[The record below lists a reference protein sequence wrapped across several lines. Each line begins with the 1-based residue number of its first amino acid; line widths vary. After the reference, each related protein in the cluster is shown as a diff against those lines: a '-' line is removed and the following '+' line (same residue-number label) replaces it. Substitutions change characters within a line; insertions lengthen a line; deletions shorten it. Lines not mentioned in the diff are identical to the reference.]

1 MGIVHLPRNKQR
13 RPADPLLRVDE
24 NTDRAVSLT
33 AEKDAPSL
41 WGDEHRDGMHSL
53 LEENAMLRRMLVKLD
68 LVLKKIAD
76 PK

>member
-1 MGIVHLPRNKQR
+1 
-13 RPADPLLRVDE
+13 
-24 NTDRAVSLT
+24 
-33 AEKDAPSL
+33 
-41 WGDEHRDGMHSL
+41 MHSL